1 MKDQLEDL
9 VKDLAD
15 SLKELSQQMR
25 NVERRLE
32 NIERC
37 KRCDAT
43 PNCDSGE
50 VEATSKSTITYIG
63 SDQELDSKANEGF
76 SVSFH
81 DLSINQGENG
91 KSPKTSARTPTKS
104 SKCIV

>member
-50 VEATSKSTITYIG
+50 VVDYSKSTISYIG